1 MYRCADLY
9 HVLRRIFHKLGTC
22 KTCCRE
28 SGSTFYLR
36 CCHDGGIGRCL
47 LPFHLKA
54 VSAGKLFDRFC
65 GQLHGCG
72 LCLSIFRS
80 KNLNL
85 EGNLAPLLEIE
96 SGSNDPFSYMLTV
109 IALTVMKGGELDFI
123 WKMVFLQLAVGA
135 GVGAAVG
142 IAGPKIIRKF
152 KFCTDGFDAVLYWQR
167 L

>member
-28 SGSTFYLR
+28 SGRYFSTLGVAMTAALVGAF
-36 CCHDGGIGRCL
+36 CHFILKLSLPESFLIGSV
-47 LPFHLKA
+47 
-54 VSAGKLFDRFC
+54 VSCTDAASVF
-65 GQLHGCG
+65 
-72 LCLSIFRS
+72 SIFRS

-109 IALTVMKGGELDFI
+109 IALTVMKRGRTGFYLENGFPT
-123 WKMVFLQLAVGA
+123 A
-135 GVGAAVG
+135 GSGCWRWRG
-142 IAGPKIIRKF
+142 SGDCRTKDYPK
-152 KFCTDGFDAVLYWQR
+152 V
-167 L
+167 